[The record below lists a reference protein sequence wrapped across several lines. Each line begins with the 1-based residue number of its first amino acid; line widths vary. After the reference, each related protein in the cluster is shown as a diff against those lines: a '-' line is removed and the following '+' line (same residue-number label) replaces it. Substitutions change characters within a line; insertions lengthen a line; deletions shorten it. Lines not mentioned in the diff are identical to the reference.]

1 MCICVGKFSYNIRI
15 LSQKFHLAS
24 ANICSLTT
32 RIPSS
37 LDFLMIFVAWRSPPS
52 VDFARVL
59 STKSAKKHGFRA
71 RSDYS
76 LLPKNAIDKAKKVVK
91 HLVAVDLVVHFVPCP
106 LVKLQGHVTAR
117 VGHALGDHTY
127 ALAVITNGVH
137 ISRKQQ
143 DRQLFRYRLCPFF
156 AGHGF

>member
-1 MCICVGKFSYNIRI
+1 MCIYVGKFSYNIRI
-15 LSQKFHLAS
+15 LSQKFRLAS
-24 ANICSLTT
+24 ANICSLKT

-76 LLPKNAIDKAKKVVK
+76 LLPKRKEASKTRRTFACGRRRADRSSRLHAKEQRRI
-91 HLVAVDLVVHFVPCP
+91 AP
-106 LVKLQGHVTAR
+106 LICA
-117 VGHALGDHTY
+117 
-127 ALAVITNGVH
+127 
-137 ISRKQQ
+137 
-143 DRQLFRYRLCPFF
+143 
-156 AGHGF
+156 

>member
-24 ANICSLTT
+24 ANICSLKT

-71 RSDYS
+71 RSDDS
-76 LLPKNAIDKAKKVVK
+76 LLPKK
-91 HLVAVDLVVHFVPCP
+91 HYLFILPQNLFFCKCKIKRRLGAFPP
-106 LVKLQGHVTAR
+106 
-117 VGHALGDHTY
+117 HA
-127 ALAVITNGVH
+127 
-137 ISRKQQ
+137 
-143 DRQLFRYRLCPFF
+143 P
-156 AGHGF
+156 